1 MRFFSSEE
9 RPPEEA
15 VPEEDFPF
23 EAGYVEEL
31 STEDFAAE
39 DDVAIEDLMADG
51 WADPLEESLPEPELD
66 WRSAENADWDI

>member
-1 MRFFSSEE
+1 MPFFSHEE

-31 STEDFAAE
+31 STEDFTPE

-51 WADPLEESLPEPELD
+51 WADPLEESLPEPEID

>member
-1 MRFFSSEE
+1 MRFFSHEE

-31 STEDFAAE
+31 STEDYVVEE
-39 DDVAIEDLMADG
+39 DDLIDDLMADG
-51 WADPLEESLPEPELD
+51 WADPLDTSLPEPELD